1 MAAKD
6 IHKKGNTL
14 MVAEQQRL
22 QALDDWQLERYCVQ
36 ERLKDTNDIKAKM
49 EIMHSRMQ
57 DLEGALAAAK
67 IERKVFEDDRDLY
80 QEKYEM
86 ISKKFEAR

>member
-1 MAAKD
+1 MKQQNVEYESQIVTLKEYKKMAAKD

-49 EIMHSRMQ
+49 EIMHSRM
-57 DLEGALAAAK
+57 
-67 IERKVFEDDRDLY
+67 
-80 QEKYEM
+80 
-86 ISKKFEAR
+86 